1 MSGPWAV
8 AFGVL
13 TVLVAVLGWAVV
25 LLLTRVR
32 ELETSTSRLRQRVD
46 ALRSRSDRAPS
57 PLPPPASSV
66 VVMLEPER
74 DTDRALLADLSER
87 GLAELG
93 VPTALY
99 VPDDGT
105 GAALVDGTGVAAQV
119 FFRERP
125 LSPAFPTVVVLGA
138 DGSVLRTGSPS
149 RLHELTALVRGVHSH
164 SHTPAAA

>member
-1 MSGPWAV
+1 MSAPWAV

-46 ALRSRSDRAPS
+46 TLRSRSDRPAPT
-57 PLPPPASSV
+57 PPPPASSV

-74 DTDRALLADLSER
+74 DTDRALLADLAER
-87 GLAELG
+87 GLADLG

-105 GAALVDGTGVAAQV
+105 GAAMVDGTGVEAQV
-119 FFRERP
+119 FFRDRP
-125 LSPAFPTVVVLGA
+125 LSPAFPTVVVLGEE
-138 DGSVLRTGSPS
+138 GSVLRTGSPT
-149 RLHELTALVRGVHSH
+149 RLHELTALVSGGHVHSH
-164 SHTPAAA
+164 PVA